1 MKKLMTFVIMC
12 SFVLVS
18 QAQEVLQLPEGF
30 SGGKTVW
37 IVRAGASF
45 SGVTGKGIDAQ
56 EDSWTKGKWDGSFG
70 RAFGGNLSIGFN
82 KTFGSSPLYWGMDLG
97 VAMRGYKAD
106 ASWSAGGSSSISGG
120 YDSHTKS
127 EKTTLTA
134 YNAQLSPIN
143 IGYKVTFNERMA
155 LDIHV
160 GGFASYDFAGSLKS
174 ESYDHIYLTG
184 KYGTNDKTTEN
195 SSSTKIGDI
204 DSYRNYDFGVIGG
217 IGFWYGHFN
226 VDVSYQRGFVSMF
239 EGDNT
244 YFCDKLQVRL
254 GYAF

>member
-1 MKKLMTFVIMC
+1 MKKLMFLLFMC
-12 SFVLVS
+12 SLGLVS

-30 SGGKTVW
+30 SGGETIW
-37 IVRAGASF
+37 IVRAGVSF

-70 RAFGGNLSIGFN
+70 RSFGGNLSIGFN
-82 KTFGSSPLYWGMDLG
+82 KSFGSSPLYWGMDLG
-97 VAMRGYKAD
+97 VAMRGYKTD
-106 ASWSAGGSSSISGG
+106 ATWSYGSSSSISGG

-127 EKTTLTA
+127 ETITLTA

-143 IGYKVTFNERMA
+143 IGYKIIFNERMT

-160 GGFASYDFAGSLKS
+160 GGFASYDFAGNLKS

-195 SSSTKIGDI
+195 SNSIKIGDI
-204 DSYRNYDFGVIGG
+204 DSYRNYDFGAIGG

-226 VDVSYQRGFVSMF
+226 IDLSYQRGFISIYD
-239 EGDNT
+239 GDNT
-244 YFCDKLQVRL
+244 YFCNKFMVKL
-254 GYAF
+254 GYAL

>member
-1 MKKLMTFVIMC
+1 MMKLLFLLFMY
-12 SFVLVS
+12 SLGLAS

-30 SGGKTVW
+30 SGGKTIW
-37 IVRAGASF
+37 IVHVGASF

-70 RAFGGNLSIGFN
+70 RSFGGNLSIGFN
-82 KTFGSSPLYWGMDLG
+82 KSFGSSPLYWGMDLG
-97 VAMRGYKAD
+97 VAMRGYKTD
-106 ASWSAGGSSSISGG
+106 ATWSYGSSSSISGG

-127 EKTTLTA
+127 ETITLTA

-143 IGYKVTFNERMA
+143 IGYKVIFNERMA

-160 GGFASYDFAGSLKS
+160 GGFASYDFAGNLKS
-174 ESYDHIYLTG
+174 ESYDHIFLTG

-195 SSSTKIGDI
+195 SNSTKIGDI
-204 DSYRNYDFGVIGG
+204 DSYRNYDFGAIGG

-226 VDVSYQRGFVSMF
+226 IDLSYQRGFISIYD
-239 EGDNT
+239 GDNT
-244 YFCDKLQVRL
+244 YFCNKFMVKL
-254 GYAF
+254 GYAL